1 MDNSKQKFKNKI
13 FLDRSKSKYNHC
25 QINNLND
32 IKNLVLRKN
41 FRLCKPEY
49 LSFKKQINLF
59 KSSSVV
65 IGAHGAAFSN
75 IIFCKPGTKIIEI
88 IPADHPNKKCERISK
103 ILKLKYFRI
112 ETVPDNSDK
121 NYPFKINL
129 SDKNFKLIEKI
140 INL

>member
-1 MDNSKQKFKNKI
+1 MFKN
-13 FLDRSKSKYNHC
+13 
-25 QINNLND
+25 
-32 IKNLVLRKN
+32 
-41 FRLCKPEY
+41 
-49 LSFKKQINLF
+49 
-59 KSSSVV
+59 SSII

-88 IPADHPNKKCERISK
+88 IPSDHPNRKCERISK

-112 ETVPDNSDK
+112 ESTPDNSDA

-129 SDKNFKLIEKI
+129 NKKNLKLIEKI